1 MKNISFPNAF
11 ANEWNDQSSDD
22 ALIDD
27 KNVILTGPRWS
38 ILKDFHNKWEDLKS
52 SSSMLTEDES
62 LPDDF
67 PRIIGDN
74 NVVFAERPNNPNGEL
89 QVSSVTWLII
99 LITLLKPP

>member
-1 MKNISFPNAF
+1 MKNISFQPNAF
-11 ANEWNDQSSDD
+11 ANVWNDQSSGQFSPS
-22 ALIDD
+22 IDD
-27 KNVILTGPRWS
+27 KNAILTGPRWS

-52 SSSMLTEDES
+52 SSSVLTGDNL

-89 QVSSVTWLII
+89 QVSIRNLVDNFNHFA
-99 LITLLKPP
+99 